1 MSSQPTL
8 NQPFPAFSLP
18 AAIPGEAGSTET
30 TLNNAS
36 FAGKPFVLFVYP
48 RDNTPGC
55 TIEANGFSE
64 YYAEFQAA
72 GIAVAGISRDSVR
85 SHCGFI
91 KKQGLPYPLLADDG
105 GSLLNEWGLISEGS
119 MYGKPV
125 TRVARTTYLIDGAG
139 VIRQIWE
146 KVSPPGHAQA
156 VLEAARQLAA
166 A

>member
-8 NQPFPAFSLP
+8 HAAFPAFSLP
-18 AAIPGEAGSTET
+18 AAVPGEAGATET
-30 TLNNAS
+30 TLDNAS
-36 FAGKPFVLFVYP
+36 FAGKPWVLFVYP

-55 TIEANGFSE
+55 TVEATGFGE
-64 YYAEFQAA
+64 HYAEFQAA
-72 GIAVAGISRDSVR
+72 GIAVAGISRDTVR
-85 SHCGFI
+85 SHFGFI
-91 KKQGLPYPLLADDG
+91 KKQSLPYALLADDG
-105 GSLLNEWGLISEGS
+105 GRLLNSWGLISEGS

-139 VIRQIWE
+139 IVQQIWE

-166 A
+166 G